1 MGREF
6 PGVQRLGLLAVTA
19 EGIVSIPGWGT
30 KIPQAMRGKIKCDG
44 EI

>member
-6 PGVQRLGLLAVTA
+6 PGVQWSGLLAVTD
-19 EGIVSIPGWGT
+19 ECIVSIFGWET